1 MTTATERFLRYV
13 TFDTQSEEDS
23 NTIPSTA
30 KQKELG
36 RALAAELNGLG
47 LAGAEMD
54 EKGYVYAFLPAT
66 PGRENDPVIA
76 LLAHMDT
83 ASGASGAD
91 VKASIVHYT
100 GGDLVLNR
108 EKGIAL
114 DPATFPDLLDQ
125 VGQDLIVTDG
135 TTLLGADD
143 KAGVAEIVTA
153 LAFLQ
158 AHPEQSHGRVA
169 VCITPDE
176 EIGRGA
182 DYVDLDKL
190 GADFG
195 YTVDGGP
202 LGSLEYEN
210 FNAASAEIAIQG
222 VNIHPGD
229 AKGKMKNAALIAAEL
244 VALVPPAESPAHT
257 AGYEGFYHLCALT
270 GDESSAALSWLIR
283 DHDRE
288 SFQKR
293 KDTMT
298 AICSFL
304 NRKYGEGTVKLTLTD
319 SYYNMREK
327 VEPHPEIL
335 DRARAAFRA
344 AGVEPRDV
352 PIRGGTDGAK
362 LSFLGLPCPNLSTGG
377 YHFHGVHEYIPVSA
391 LETMAR
397 VLVYLIAEE
406 G

>member
-1 MTTATERFLRYV
+1 
-13 TFDTQSEEDS
+13 
-23 NTIPSTA
+23 
-30 KQKELG
+30 
-36 RALAAELNGLG
+36 
-47 LAGAEMD
+47 
-54 EKGYVYAFLPAT
+54 
-66 PGRENDPVIA
+66 
-76 LLAHMDT
+76 
-83 ASGASGAD
+83 
-91 VKASIVHYT
+91 
-100 GGDLVLNR
+100 
-108 EKGIAL
+108 
-114 DPATFPDLLDQ
+114 
-125 VGQDLIVTDG
+125 
-135 TTLLGADD
+135 
-143 KAGVAEIVTA
+143 
-153 LAFLQ
+153 
-158 AHPEQSHGRVA
+158 
-169 VCITPDE
+169 
-176 EIGRGA
+176 
-182 DYVDLDKL
+182 VDLDKL

-244 VALVPPAESPAHT
+244 VALVPSAESPAHT

-270 GDESSAALSWLIR
+270 GDETSAALSWLIR

-397 VLVYLIAEE
+397 VLVHLIAEE